1 MSNQILEAE
10 KRNHR
15 KLGQEL
21 ELFTSMEEAPG
32 MPFFL
37 PNGMIIRNELENL
50 WRDYHQKAGYQEI
63 KTPLMMKQELWEQS
77 GHWQHYQENMYFSH
91 VDEQNY
97 AIKPMNCPG
106 AILIFNSKRRSYREL
121 PIRFA
126 ELGLVHRHELS
137 GSLNGLLRVRSFT
150 QDDAH
155 FFVRLDQIE
164 FEIDKVLSLID
175 KFYSHFGFSYKVEL
189 STRPEEYMGSKII
202 WDQAEAAL
210 ELVLKNKGLEYQVNH
225 GDGAFYGPKIDFHIL
240 DSLGRSWQCGTVQ
253 LDFQMPEKFNCSYV
267 GEDDKLHRP
276 VIIHRA
282 IYGSVERFMAILIE
296 HFAGEFPL
304 WLSPVQAKIIPI
316 AEPHVAYANEIKSK
330 FDSEG
335 LRVEVDD
342 RNEKMG
348 LKIREAEKQKVPYML
363 IIGDKELKNQSVA
376 IRKHHEGNLGVWS
389 IQEAIQRFHDEI
401 KSSK

>member
-1 MSNQILEAE
+1 MSNQLEAE
-10 KRNHR
+10 SRNHR

-37 PNGMIIRNELENL
+37 PNGMVVRNELENF
-50 WRDYHQKAGYQEI
+50 WRRKHQKASYQEI
-63 KTPLMMKQELWEQS
+63 KTPIMMKQELWEQS
-77 GHWQHYQENMYFSH
+77 GHWDHYHENMYFSN

-106 AILIFNSKRRSYREL
+106 AILIFNNKRRSYREL
-121 PIRFA
+121 PIRYA

-155 FFVRLDQIE
+155 LFIRPDQIE
-164 FEIDKVLSLID
+164 SEIDKVLELID
-175 KFYSHFGFSYKVEL
+175 EFYSHFGFEYKVEL
-189 STRPEEYMGSKII
+189 STRPEDFMGSEEI
-202 WDQAEAAL
+202 WDQAETAL
-210 ELVLKNKGLEYQVNH
+210 ESVLKHKGVNYQLNP

-267 GEDDKLHRP
+267 GEDNNLHRP
-276 VIIHRA
+276 VMIHRA
-282 IYGSVERFMAILIE
+282 IYGSIERFMAILIE
-296 HFAGEFPL
+296 HFSGEFPL
-304 WLSPVQAKIIPI
+304 WLAPVQAKIIPI
-316 AEPHVAYANEIKSK
+316 SDTHAVYAEKVRFLLESA
-330 FDSEG
+330 G
-335 LRVEVDD
+335 LRVEVDY

-348 LKIREAEKQKVPYML
+348 LKIREAERQRIPYML
-363 IIGDKELKNQSVA
+363 VIGDKEVENQSLA
-376 IRKHHEGNLGVWS
+376 IRKRKDGNLGVLS
-389 IQEAIQRFHDEI
+389 IEEVVKRFKKEI
-401 KSSK
+401 KPS

>member
-1 MSNQILEAE
+1 MSNQMEAE

-21 ELFTSMEEAPG
+21 ELFASMEEAPG

-37 PNGMIIRNELENL
+37 PNGMVIRNELENL
-50 WRDYHQKAGYQEI
+50 WRKKHQKAGYQEI
-63 KTPLMMKQELWEQS
+63 KTPIMMKQELWEQS
-77 GHWQHYQENMYFSH
+77 GHWNHYHENMYFSK

-155 FFVRLDQIE
+155 LFVRVDQIE
-164 FEIDKVLSLID
+164 SEIDKVLALID
-175 KFYSHFGFSYKVEL
+175 EFYSHFGFDYKVEL
-189 STRPEEYMGSKII
+189 STRPEEYMGSIEI
-202 WDQAEAAL
+202 WDQAELAL
-210 ELVLKNKGLEYQVNH
+210 ESVLKDKKVNYQINP

-240 DSLGRSWQCGTVQ
+240 DALGRSWQCGTVQ
-253 LDFQMPEKFNCSYV
+253 LDFQMPQKFNCSYV
-267 GEDDKLHRP
+267 GEDNKFHRP
-276 VIIHRA
+276 VMIHRA
-282 IYGSVERFMAILIE
+282 IFGSVERFMAILIE

-316 AEPHVAYANEIKSK
+316 SESHAIYANDIKSQLE
-330 FDSEG
+330 SAG
-335 LRVEVDD
+335 LRVEVDY
-342 RNEKMG
+342 RTEKIG
-348 LKIREAEKQKVPYML
+348 LKIRESEKQKIPYML
-363 IIGDKELKNQSVA
+363 VIGDNEVENRSLA
-376 IRKHHEGNLGVWS
+376 LRKRKEGNLGVMT
-389 IQEAIQRFHDEI
+389 IQETIERFTKEI
-401 KSSK
+401 NSSR

>member
-1 MSNQILEAE
+1 MMNQMEAE

-21 ELFTSMEEAPG
+21 ELFASMEEAPG

-37 PNGMIIRNELENL
+37 PNGMVIRNELENL
-50 WRDYHQKAGYQEI
+50 WRKKHQRAGYQEI
-63 KTPLMMKQELWEQS
+63 KTPIMMKQELWEQS
-77 GHWQHYQENMYFSH
+77 GHWDHYHENMYFSN
-91 VDEQNY
+91 VDGQNY

-155 FFVRLDQIE
+155 LFVRVDQIE
-164 FEIDKVLSLID
+164 SEIDKVLALID
-175 KFYSHFGFSYKVEL
+175 EFYSHFGFDYKVEL
-189 STRPEEYMGSKII
+189 STRPEEFMGSEEI
-202 WDQAEAAL
+202 WDQAELAL
-210 ELVLKNKGLEYQVNH
+210 ESVLKSKGVNYQINP

-253 LDFQMPEKFNCSYV
+253 LDFQMPQKFDCSYV
-267 GEDDKLHRP
+267 GEDNKLHRP
-276 VIIHRA
+276 VMIHRA
-282 IYGSVERFMAILIE
+282 IFGSVERFLAILIE

-316 AEPHVAYANEIKSK
+316 SESQVAYANDVKSNL
-330 FDSEG
+330 EAAG
-335 LRVEVDD
+335 LRVEVDY
-342 RNEKMG
+342 RSEKMG
-348 LKIREAEKQKVPYML
+348 LKIREAEKQKIPYML
-363 IIGDKELKNQSVA
+363 VIGDKEVENQSLA
-376 IRKHHEGNLGVWS
+376 LRKRKEGNIGVMN
-389 IQEAIQRFHDEI
+389 IQETIERFMNEI
-401 KSSK
+401 NHNR

>member
-37 PNGMIIRNELENL
+37 PNGMVIRNELENL
-50 WRDYHQKAGYQEI
+50 WRKYHQKAGYQEI
-63 KTPLMMKQELWEQS
+63 KTPIMMKQELWEQS
-77 GHWQHYQENMYFSH
+77 GHWSHYQENMYFSN

-121 PIRFA
+121 PIRLA

-155 FFVRLDQIE
+155 LFVRVDQIE
-164 FEIDKVLSLID
+164 SEIDKVLALID
-175 KFYSHFGFSYKVEL
+175 DFYSHFGFSYKVEL
-189 STRPEEYMGSKII
+189 STRPEEFMGSEDI
-202 WDQAEAAL
+202 WNKAEAAL
-210 ELVLKNKGLEYQVNH
+210 ESVLKDKGLDYQVNH

-253 LDFQMPEKFNCSYV
+253 LDFQMPEKFNCSYI

-276 VIIHRA
+276 VIIHTA

-296 HFAGEFPL
+296 HFAGKFPL
-304 WLSPVQAKIIPI
+304 WLSPIQARVILITDS
-316 AEPHVAYANEIKSK
+316 HVDYANEVKSQLE
-330 FDSEG
+330 SVG
-335 LRVEVDD
+335 LRVEVDYRD
-342 RNEKMG
+342 EKMG
-348 LKIREAEKQKVPYML
+348 LKIRDAEKQKIPYML
-363 IIGDKELKNQSVA
+363 VIGDKEVENQSVA
-376 IRKHHEGNLGVWS
+376 VRKRKDGNLGVWS
-389 IQEAIQRFHDEI
+389 IQEIIERFSNEIQN
-401 KSSK
+401 